1 MPNKPQV
8 LAIAGTCCIVVCV
21 LATLAQCH
29 SVGLHGRVCARYAR
43 TRHADAGTLA
53 ARFLP
58 GGVSM
63 RAVRPPRVVRP
74 RGCRAR
80 ADGRGS
86 PLSARPRAAF
96 VRFGLA
102 AVPALWRLPPSSPGS
117 RPAVARPALFTLYYY
132 LSGSRA
138 AGAARR
144 LKCRLCSAL
153 ARFAGVVQ
161 SAFPTFATLISG
173 GFSRLRY
180 APSGSARAVLA
191 YRPPL
196 RYYLRLSCRLF
207 LAVRSSYIRLR
218 SLRATLWWCPCGS
231 MQFALP
237 TLATL
242 VSGDTL
248 VMSMRLNAVRVSYT
262 RLRSLRATL
271 GRYAL
276 VIRR

>member
-1 MPNKPQV
+1 MV
-8 LAIAGTCCIVVCV
+8 GCV

-29 SVGLHGRVCARYAR
+29 AGVSISGALSARRCVYAR
-43 TRHADAGTLA
+43 RTSATCSPF
-53 ARFLP
+53 AR
-58 GGVSM
+58 VSS
-63 RAVRPPRVVRP
+63 P
-74 RGCRAR
+74 RAR
-80 ADGRGS
+80 SGA

-117 RPAVARPALFTLYYY
+117 RPAVARPALFTHYYY

-153 ARFAGVVQ
+153 ARFAGSVQ
-161 SAFPTFATLISG
+161 SAFPTFASLISG
-173 GFSRLRY
+173 GFSRLRF

-191 YRPPL
+191 YCPPL

-218 SLRATLWWCPCGS
+218 SLRAT
-231 MQFALP
+231 
-237 TLATL
+237 
-242 VSGDTL
+242 
-248 VMSMRLNAVRVSYT
+248 
-262 RLRSLRATL
+262 
-271 GRYAL
+271 
-276 VIRR
+276 RR